1 MDSFG
6 KQPVGA
12 HDYGFE
18 KYGAEGLIASSV
30 GLGWSGLS
38 AALLSQGR
46 GVIEYKDTEP
56 ESETEICVAICPSNS
71 LVTRLIGGVV
81 DRTIAE
87 RGTIWLSPPGPKE
100 VLVDITAPL
109 PQKLHMYLP
118 ARHFSAE
125 SLGIDVGYSAPG
137 SLRYQRSFQDPLVA
151 EIAFAIVSEMRTQTA
166 GGRMLAETL
175 AVSLAARLAHSHSVL
190 SPDKDLEQLSHQGL
204 DRRRLIRV
212 REYIA
217 ANLESDLAIAQLAKV
232 ACLSQFHFARAFK
245 TAVGQSPHQYV
256 SAQRLERAKEMLTR
270 GDQSL
275 LDITIALNFSSQAN
289 FTRAFRVGTGMTPGQ
304 FRRDFARS

>member
-1 MDSFG
+1 MDSIG
-6 KQPVGA
+6 DESIAA
-12 HDYGFE
+12 HEHEFK
-18 KYGAEGLIASSV
+18 KYGAEGLLASSV

-38 AALLSQGR
+38 AELLTHGPGVNEYQGA
-46 GVIEYKDTEP
+46 
-56 ESETEICVAICPSNS
+56 ESGAEIHVAISSSNS
-71 LVTRLIGGVV
+71 FVTRSTGGVV
-81 DRTIAE
+81 DRAIAE
-87 RGTIWLSPPGPKE
+87 RGTIWLSPPDPKE
-100 VLVDITAPL
+100 VRFDISAPV
-109 PQKLHMYLP
+109 PQVLHIYLP
-118 ARHFSAE
+118 SQHFSAD
-125 SLGIDVGYSAPG
+125 SLGIGVDAAAALT
-137 SLRYQRSFQDPLVA
+137 SLRYERSFQDPLVA
-151 EIAFAIVSEMRTQTA
+151 EIAFAIVSEMRTQTS
-166 GGRMLAETL
+166 GSRLLAETL
-175 AVSLAARLAHSHSVL
+175 AVSLAARLAHSHSGL

-245 TAVGQSPHQYV
+245 AAVGQSPHQYV